1 MCMIVCTHVLYIYIY
16 IYIHAQNHV
25 GVKNLIPARIG
36 SGRPRGRRKRLGL
49 MPRATSG
56 WDTTHIKTEPDP
68 GLVAAGF
75 VSDTIAS
82 SAEAGN
88 EGGLLKCLFI
98 VRSRFDVCK
107 ILAAQDM
114 GDLQKRLHD
123 CGCEVGAVV
132 DSADVQALSGND
144 WARTRTHSDPC

>member
-1 MCMIVCTHVLYIYIY
+1 MVSEDEDSEDSELDKWNMFDVWQIF
-16 IYIHAQNHV
+16 Q
-25 GVKNLIPARIG
+25 
-36 SGRPRGRRKRLGL
+36 GRTDWL
-49 MPRATSG
+49 
-56 WDTTHIKTEPDP
+56 TEPDP

-107 ILAAQDM
+107 ISAAQDM

-144 WARTRTHSDPC
+144 WARTRTHSDPCWIES